1 MEREKKRR
9 GLEEGGEGAGLM
21 MVFFCWVELRVES
34 LSWESDEMSVDN
46 KNLGLGLGYVVELL
60 NQ

>member
-1 MEREKKRR
+1 MVREKKEGVGGGRR
-9 GLEEGGEGAGLM
+9 KSSVDDG
-21 MVFFCWVELRVES
+21 VVELRWVE

-60 NQ
+60 NQLCF